1 MSGAFFRSNPQI
13 VDELSVVKDRAFRMN
28 ELNLSKQDKTR
39 IIYNCIVQKHSTYHK
54 SQLWFMGNAMI
65 EKLEQYI

>member
-13 VDELSVVKDRAFRMN
+13 VEELDKVKDRAFRMN

-39 IIYNCIVQKHSTYHK
+39 IIYNCIVNKHASYYK
-54 SQLWFMGNAMI
+54 SQLWFMENSTI
-65 EKLEQYI
+65 EKLNRYI